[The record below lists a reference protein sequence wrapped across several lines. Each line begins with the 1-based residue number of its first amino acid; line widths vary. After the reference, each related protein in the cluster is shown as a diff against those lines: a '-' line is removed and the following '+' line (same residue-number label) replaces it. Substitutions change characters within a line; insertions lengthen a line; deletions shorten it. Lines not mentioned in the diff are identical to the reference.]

1 MQVCWALTLIGSEDI
16 GKFDL
21 LRWEL
26 EQCIII
32 PGTKSHSLV
41 ILLLYDFV
49 RPALSILLSLYSQS
63 RTIRH
68 FMAQESARIGINHH
82 SASTTNTRTR
92 NPPLSTTNQPH
103 IIIISPCNRL
113 RVLIL
118 LILITTLSILQQDHV
133 QSRLRI
139 VSQTTSCPQSKGECN
154 PTLRGQ
160 YQYDPEASCIAPRQ
174 ISPTNHSC
182 LQRDKL
188 QGVRAHDFHTRSC
201 FISRHRTT
209 FECAG

>member
-1 MQVCWALTLIGSEDI
+1 MRS
-16 GKFDL
+16 
-21 LRWEL
+21 
-26 EQCIII
+26 
-32 PGTKSHSLV
+32 
-41 ILLLYDFV
+41 
-49 RPALSILLSLYSQS
+49 ALSILLSLYSQS

-82 SASTTNTRTR
+82 SASTTIPTLALATLRSR
-92 NPPLSTTNQPH
+92 SMTNQPH